1 MGLIYTSSDSAQLM
15 GALKK
20 NIQSGKEASE
30 QLKAGSQK
38 VIAAVDGKTLSGAA
52 YTAGKGLFSELI
64 LPTISKVTSAID
76 SIEQELQTYTNADQ
90 NISSEGTLDEDKL
103 NQKIATKKA
112 MKASVEASAAVAR
125 ALTRNNPVAKILD
138 ALLDVQNNLKRMS
151 NTIEDDIRELEKKLE
166 KLHQFSSQTN
176 SLFANSLN
184 DMKLAMQGVLV
195 LNNTTVNSDGS
206 YSLPAGIDKSWF
218 ENLKDTKQL
227 RKMEEKKA
235 YIQLLQD
242 QFGFDEATAQQIFKM
257 KEGIDE
263 KFPKLSQKEKDY
275 LLARILGEF
284 SYSEGLANKM
294 MWPNTAGD
302 LSDYF
307 YTEVLAGSEGK
318 IKIPKELK
326 EILLYLGLSETEY
339 KELHYNLRLQ
349 HERSAESFTLAKD
362 LDDKTYNQNRELFIQ
377 AYGEGAKDK
386 FDEFWNRQVKKFSGK
401 GDFTHQSITTATIL
415 DENIR
420 LANGTG
426 FYTGRF
432 DSKSV
437 DEIAGWKGDT
447 TTQALKPPSIGNDD
461 YKADLDAVNIT
472 QRMKEQNIS
481 YPQASNDYYNDLSTK
496 QTNRAE
502 EFNENV
508 GYEYVKKEILKD
520 LTPQTKPT
528 GISGMNPDNPPSVA
542 TTEDEQLDYL
552 KENYPASYDF
562 IESLKNNKNEYTNYH
577 K

>member
-1 MGLIYTSSDSAQLM
+1 MGLIYASSDSAQLM
-15 GALKK
+15 SALKK
-20 NIQSGKEASE
+20 NLQSGKEASN
-30 QLKAGSQK
+30 QLKTGSQK
-38 VIAAVDGKTLSGAA
+38 VITAVDGQTLSGAA

-103 NQKIATKKA
+103 NQQIATKKA
-112 MKASVEASAAVAR
+112 MKASVDASAEVAR
-125 ALTRNNPVAKILD
+125 ALSRNNPVAKILD

-151 NTIEDDIRELEKKLE
+151 NTFEDDIRELEKKLE
-166 KLHQFSSQTN
+166 KLRQFSSQTN
-176 SLFANSLN
+176 GLFANSLN

-195 LNNTTVNSDGS
+195 LNNTIVNSDGS

-218 ENLKDTKQL
+218 KNLKDTKQL

-294 MWPNTAGD
+294 LWPNTAGD

-326 EILLYLGLSETEY
+326 EILLYLGLSEKEY

-349 HERSAESFTLAKD
+349 HEMSPGNLKAEELPPEAYRDAKNTFMD
-362 LDDKTYNQNRELFIQ
+362 
-377 AYGEGAKDK
+377 AYGQTS
-386 FDEFWNRQVKKFSGK
+386 DEEFNKFWNQKLIDFDGK

-415 DENIR
+415 DEKIR
-420 LANGTG
+420 PANATG
-426 FYTGRF
+426 LYTGRF
-432 DSKSV
+432 DSESV

-472 QRMKEQNIS
+472 QRMKEQSIS
-481 YPQASNDYYNDLSTK
+481 YSQASNEYYSALSNQ

-502 EFNENV
+502 EFKKNV
-508 GYEYVKKEILKD
+508 NYDYVKKEILKD

-542 TTEDEQLDYL
+542 TTEEEQLRYL
-552 KENYPASYDF
+552 KEKYPASYDF
-562 IESLKNNKNEYTNYH
+562 IESLKNNENEYTNYH